1 MRKLAEQSK
10 TAATD
15 INQLLHHIQNDTSAA
30 NTMMLQGQIE
40 AAEEMATSV
49 EEMNTSL
56 GNIASISH
64 EVATETTKTASS
76 AGKQVNV
83 INDMSIMSE
92 QMKHVVKE
100 LESLVFRFRTEA

>member
-30 NTMMLQGQIE
+30 NTIMLQDQIE
-40 AAEEMATSV
+40 AAEEM
-49 EEMNTSL
+49 NTSL
-56 GNIASISH
+56 DNIASISH
-64 EVATETTKTASS
+64 EVATETTQTASS

-83 INDMSIMSE
+83 INGMSIMSE
-92 QMKHVVKE
+92 QMKHVVEE
-100 LESLVFRFRTEA
+100 LESLVSRFRTEA